1 VLASGSGSF
10 VALKIM
16 RADSTCTKEVQI
28 YDTLR
33 ANADQHPGSS
43 CIMTLKDKF
52 NIQGP
57 NGNHVCLAYE
67 VLGPSIARVREETA
81 NVNTTAYLTLSCA
94 RKIVY
99 QVLLGLDY
107 MHSTGLVHGD
117 LYAANVVFTVKDLSQ
132 EPMDML
138 CQPYDQVS
146 ANVKRIN
153 GPQQPGD
160 PRHLSL
166 NWPLDTFLSPDG
178 DAKISDLGNSK

>member
-1 VLASGSGSF
+1 MFASGSGSF
-10 VALKIM
+10 VALKVV
-16 RADSTCTKEVQI
+16 RADSACTKEIQI

-43 CIMTLKDKF
+43 CIMMLKDQF
-52 NIQGP
+52 SIRGP

-67 VLGPSIARVREETA
+67 VLGPSIASVREESA
-81 NVNTTAYLTLSCA
+81 DSNTTAYLTLSCA

-99 QVLLGLDY
+99 RVLLGLDY

-117 LYAANVVFTVKDLSQ
+117 VYAANVLFTVKDLSQ
-132 EPMDML
+132 EPMDIL

-146 ANVKRIN
+146 VDVKRVK

-166 NWPLDTFLSPDG
+166 NRPLDRFLSPDG
-178 DAKISDLGNSK
+178 NVKLSDLGNSK